1 MSMLGR
7 GTKLISRPTFEM
19 DKGSI
24 KIAMHYVYLVSV
36 IIGSCFTYIN
46 EVK

>member
-7 GTKLISRPTFEM
+7 GTKLIFRPTFEM
-19 DKGSI
+19 EKGSI
-24 KIAMHYVYLVSV
+24 KIAMLYVYLISV
-36 IIGSCFTYIN
+36 IIGGCFTYIN